1 VRLTQKKLD
10 NKLNELNYIIKF
22 YKKNYSKDVKR
33 DWRTYEQ
40 RLSHRIK
47 TAAKELEP
55 VIQEAY
61 SMIEISTDE
70 NRGRPPEITIPQKVL
85 LILIKN
91 IFQLSNRRMA
101 NLLSFFSM
109 LTGIDTSYKTIE
121 RSYSDPLVKMT
132 IHNMFIILTKS
143 KGIENPDLSG
153 DGTGYSLTITKHY
166 RNEREKELKNFK
178 NKKETKG
185 DGKKLSMKLKKSFV
199 YSFSL
204 MDLDTKMYV
213 GCGVSMKSEKEAYN
227 EAVSMANSVVS
238 SKSIRLDKYFSN
250 RTILKDFYPDT
261 KICIIP
267 KSNATIRGPPEW
279 KEILTRFITDIFSY
293 LSEYYKRNNSESG
306 FSVDK
311 RMCGWKIWQKR
322 PDRIHT
328 SVMCTNIWHNLMLIG

>member
-1 VRLTQKKLD
+1 MITQNQLD
-10 NKLNELNYIIKF
+10 KTLNQLDYIIKF
-22 YKKNYSKDVKR
+22 YRKNYSKDVKR

-40 RLSHRIK
+40 RLAHRIR

-61 SMIEISTDE
+61 SMIEVSTDE

-85 LILIKN
+85 LILIKK
-91 IFQLSNRRMA
+91 IFQLSNRKMA
-101 NLLSFFSM
+101 NLLAFFSM
-109 LTGIDTSYKTIE
+109 LTGIDTSYKTVE

-132 IHNMFIILTKS
+132 IHNMFIILSKR

-166 RNEREKELKNFK
+166 RNEREKELKNPK
-178 NKKETKG
+178 NKKVP
-185 DGKKLSMKLKKSFV
+185 KKNRKSFA

-213 GCGVSMKSEKEAYN
+213 GCGVSMKSEKEAYK
-227 EAVSMANSVVS
+227 EAVRMSNSIVSANSV
-238 SKSIRLDKYFSN
+238 RLDKYFSD
-250 RTILKDFYPDT
+250 RTILKDFNPDT
-261 KICIIP
+261 KIYIIP

-279 KEILTRFITDIFSY
+279 KRIIERFLADIFSY
-293 LSEYYKRNNSESG
+293 LGEYYKRNNSESG
-306 FSVDK
+306 ISVDK

-328 SVMCTNIWHNLMLIG
+328 AIMCANIWHNLMLIG